1 MCCFSFSMQYLF
13 RILFVSESVGG
24 SLFLLLFL
32 SILFAFFSSSTIIIL
47 LCIFT
52 FSKNADIFPTNTR
65 VSVSDYITLPN
76 VNWAFFFSPKQ
87 YRKQCIHCFNI
98 KHITISET
106 QFPTKKIPF
115 FFSFTSIQSDLKLR
129 VRWLVALKQYGITN
143 CFYVFSSFFLQF
155 FRCSLET
162 LNCFKKR
169 MRSRMTSN

>member
-24 SLFLLLFL
+24 SLFLLMFL
-32 SILFAFFSSSTIIIL
+32 SILFAFFSSSTIIIV

-52 FSKNADIFPTNTR
+52 YSKNADIFPTNTR

-115 FFSFTSIQSDLKLR
+115 FFLFYFHSIWSKITCTLISCFKTIWDYKLF
-129 VRWLVALKQYGITN
+129 L
-143 CFYVFSSFFLQF
+143 CFLQF
-155 FRCSLET
+155 FSSVFSLQFRNIK
-162 LNCFKKR
+162 LL
-169 MRSRMTSN
+169 